1 MILSYS
7 VLSRAPAASTKA
19 LILAAL
25 LVEEADDRDLLL
37 SFQCHRFLLDR
48 LPVVLH

>member
-25 LVEEADDRDLLL
+25 LVVDDRIYCGASDENCQTV
-37 SFQCHRFLLDR
+37 FPTVCWIY
-48 LPVVLH
+48 